1 MAQGL
6 GTKLASALVLAM
18 PLAIGSGAA
27 LAQDD
32 MIEAG
37 RTIFLET
44 AGDVGCA
51 SCHLEDASGDV
62 GPNIQGMDVD
72 TIRNALHGGVEDM
85 GFIEL
90 TDTEVEQ
97 VAAFLATLN

>member
-1 MAQGL
+1 MVTGYA
-6 GTKLASALVLAM
+6 TKLASALTLAL
-18 PLAIGSGAA
+18 PLSIGASAA
-27 LAQDD
+27 FAQDD
-32 MIEAG
+32 MVEAG
-37 RTIFLET
+37 KKIFLET

-51 SCHLEDASGDV
+51 SCHREDASGDV

-72 TIRNALHGGVEDM
+72 TILNALHGGVEDM

-90 TDTEVEQ
+90 SDTEVEQ